1 MTCLHICNK
10 YGNTFTVKSALLY
23 TKKLII
29 TNYITNYC
37 MLFSKPGLTFMKR
50 QLKPRCSL
58 AYSTVVLCLFSKQTG
73 KVEFF
78 STHQLAK
85 NDVFLMSLFSLANDA
100 F

>member
-1 MTCLHICNK
+1 MIFAHTGIMTCLHVCNK
-10 YGNTFTVKSALLY
+10 YGNTLTVKAALSY

-29 TNYITNYC
+29 INYITNYR

-58 AYSTVVLCLFSKQTG
+58 AYSTIVLRLFSKQTG

-78 STHQLAK
+78 STH
-85 NDVFLMSLFSLANDA
+85 
-100 F
+100 